1 MLAKVDS
8 PLAIGFRSVPCGCRV
23 SRCFFPPD
31 SVPLPQHVAGGCR
44 RSSWHGKSSR
54 FLGRELSDGRRNCLH
69 RTTLSSRNDLLFTRV
84 CAAPEHADSSLDP
97 PGNRYHPFEDIEES
111 VVLEDGEVGRL
122 TNAETSRTIIE
133 VNNKATLIF
142 SGFVD
147 NAVHENIIL
156 PDLPYL
162 TDEHGDIYFDVN
174 NDEGLLQSLIADDK
188 IVQVMIGLDSTE
200 MLAEMEVSTSD
211 YDFGLEEISSEESDT
226 DDDYGEDEVIM
237 LEEEDDDLVSSEMLT
252 NWTDLETM
260 NSCHPMVFAKRIAE
274 AVSDANMDWMDQP
287 SANIIVQGHLRPT
300 FVKESAMAKKHPSDG
315 EPDKNQPMQSG
326 ASFYKLEI
334 INIQLISASG
344 NQSEVKIQDFRK
356 ACPDVIAHSAANIIS
371 RLKAGGEK
379 IIQALKVLCWRNKGI
394 QVEEAAVIGV
404 DSLGF
409 DLRVCSGT
417 QVQTLR
423 FAFNT
428 RATSEFGAERQLYD
442 LLFPIQVNI

>member
-84 CAAPEHADSSLDP
+84 CAVPEHADSSLDP

-147 NAVHENIIL
+147 NDVHENIIL

-226 DDDYGEDEVIM
+226 DDDYGE
-237 LEEEDDDLVSSEMLT
+237 
-252 NWTDLETM
+252 
-260 NSCHPMVFAKRIAE
+260 

-300 FVKESAMAKKHPSDG
+300 FVKESAMAKKHPPGG

-334 INIQLISASG
+334 INIQFISASG

-379 IIQALKVLCWRNKGI
+379 IIQALKMLCWRNKGI